1 MLTYAFSH
9 FGIFSFCILLIILV
23 IDSFM
28 AVSFGRGIIAS
39 HGNKT
44 FWILYLG
51 GAIAGAI
58 SMSVFKPHNSII
70 IPEVGAGPALSSLIT
85 FYALNNM
92 HSYVMLFAFPVKMW
106 VLFAVMGVFTLTDP
120 SKKDF
125 GGILMGL
132 FMFLLFKT
140 RM

>member
-1 MLTYAFSH
+1 
-9 FGIFSFCILLIILV
+9 
-23 IDSFM
+23 M
-28 AVSFGRGIIAS
+28 AVSFGRGIIANY
-39 HGNKT
+39 GNKT
-44 FWILYLG
+44 FWMLYLG

-58 SMSVFKPHNSII
+58 SMAVFKPHNSII

-92 HSYVMLFAFPVKMW
+92 HSYVYLFAFPIKMW
-106 VLFAVMGVFTLTDP
+106 VLFAAMGVFSITDP

-125 GGILMGL
+125 GGMLMGL
-132 FMFLLFKT
+132 FMFLVFKT